1 MARVEAIKTPTQKNR
16 PLLQKPGTSRSTVL
30 AGLQSCVSGCG
41 GPRGIAHRGD
51 GPGGPWLSTKDG
63 QRQSPPR
70 PSRGSAR
77 KNRRRRKGQLH
88 STEDRAVIRAML
100 LLLLTTE
107 DSEGNGQE
115 MGGEKKAQVSLA
127 KPGGREKTQLRLLS
141 HSLTC
146 DCL

>member
-1 MARVEAIKTPTQKNR
+1 M
-16 PLLQKPGTSRSTVL
+16 
-30 AGLQSCVSGCG
+30 
-41 GPRGIAHRGD
+41 
-51 GPGGPWLSTKDG
+51 
-63 QRQSPPR
+63 
-70 PSRGSAR
+70 
-77 KNRRRRKGQLH
+77 
-88 STEDRAVIRAML
+88 IRAML